1 MLYRTYIIFSAILCL
16 AACSQAQTSAAEPNS
31 ASKAVQTAQVPVTS
45 NPAKANIAHAYTKA
59 FNTRDVDGMLALAT
73 DDIEWISLNGRDLLM
88 GADGAESLREAM
100 VKYFESCGSCR
111 ASLKW
116 TKTTDERVVAL
127 EEASWDG
134 DGERKS
140 QSALSVYE
148 FEGDK
153 IRRVYYFPA
162 E

>member
-1 MLYRTYIIFSAILCL
+1 MFFKTYISIAFILCL
-16 AACSQAQTSAAEPNS
+16 AACSQAQISDVDTQP
-31 ASKAVQTAQVPVTS
+31 ASKAAQTAQVPVIS
-45 NPAKANIAHAYTKA
+45 NPAKANLAHAYTNA
-59 FNTRDVDGMLALAT
+59 FNARDVDAMLALAT
-73 DDIEWISLNGRDLLM
+73 DDIEWISLDGRDLLM
-88 GADGAESLREAM
+88 GADGADSLRATM
-100 VKYFESCGSCR
+100 VEYFDSCSSCR

-116 TKTTDERVVAL
+116 TKTTEGRVVAL

-148 FEGDK
+148 FEGEK

>member
-1 MLYRTYIIFSAILCL
+1 MIYEAPIFVVTALL
-16 AACSQAQTSAAEPNS
+16 LGACSQAEVQAP
-31 ASKAVQTAQVPVTS
+31 ASDVPVTAQVPITS
-45 NPAKANIAHAYTKA
+45 NPAKANAVHAYTKA

-73 DDIEWISLNGRDLLM
+73 DDVEWISLDGRELLM
-88 GADGAESLREAM
+88 GADGAETLRVTMLE
-100 VKYFESCGSCR
+100 YFDSCGSCR
-111 ASLKW
+111 ATLRW

-127 EEASWDG
+127 EEASWDT
-134 DGERKS
+134 DGERKA

-148 FEGDK
+148 FEGEK

>member
-1 MLYRTYIIFSAILCL
+1 MTYKAYIIVLTALLFG
-16 AACSQAQTSAAEPNS
+16 ACSQAEVSVPDEAE
-31 ASKAVQTAQVPVTS
+31 KTVQVPVTS
-45 NPAKANIAHAYTKA
+45 NPAKANTVHAYTNA

-73 DDIEWISLNGRDLLM
+73 DNVEWISLDGRDLLM
-88 GADGAESLREAM
+88 GADGAENLSTTMLQ
-100 VKYFESCGSCR
+100 YFDSCGSCR
-111 ASLKW
+111 ASLQW

-127 EEASWDG
+127 EEASWDA
-134 DGERKS
+134 DGERKA

-148 FEGDK
+148 FEGEK